1 MRLHFTTLYF
11 FISNVQ
17 QTLVF
22 RSPNFQKEILNNTTG
37 SAIPN
42 LKGVKELKAMRL
54 PFPSLEEQQEIVRRV
69 ENLFTLADQ
78 IEAKV
83 KAAQERVNLLT
94 QSILAKAFKGEL
106 TAKWREE
113 NPDLISGENSAEAL
127 LKRIEDEKKK
137 SKKK

>member
-1 MRLHFTTLYF
+1 
-11 FISNVQ
+11 
-17 QTLVF
+17 
-22 RSPNFQKEILNNTTG
+22 LNNTTG